1 MQNIEITT
9 KIIEVSGLSEL
20 SNIEQEL
27 VQDALDSAK
36 KSYAPYSNFHVG
48 ASLLLENGKIIK
60 GNNQENA
67 AYPSGLCAER
77 VAIFYA
83 NANYPEVKIKTMII
97 VALNRNGLTPKPVY
111 PCGSCRQVMIENES
125 RLKSNI
131 KLILVGEKSIHIL
144 ENASQLLPMGFDKS
158 VLLGEPEE

>member
-9 KIIEVSGLSEL
+9 RITEVSGLSEL
-20 SNIEQEL
+20 SKEEQEL
-27 VQDALDSAK
+27 VQNALDSAK

-48 ASLLLENGKIIK
+48 ASLLLENGEIVN

-77 VAIFYA
+77 VAMFYA
-83 NANYPEVKIKTMII
+83 NSQFPGVKIKTLVI
-97 VALNRNGLTPKPVY
+97 VAINTDGLTLEPVY

-125 RLKSNI
+125 SLKDSI

-144 ENASQLLPMGFDKS
+144 ENTSQLLPMGFDNS
-158 VLLGEPEE
+158 VLLGK